1 MNAYPQDTTAPLLL
15 PPQPT
20 LFRIVNS
27 TICDGQTCLRL
38 ISTNHIFPSLSVVH
52 SIFFSL
58 ISLSHSHSRLA
69 SLPAPHPLRLP
80 RCCTFLP
87 HTDYRWMQIV
97 SSSKTMSSVGAN
109 LNKKFLAMIT
119 ILCSSIGI
127 LFLALGLLGL
137 TFITS
142 ALGAVCFLAVVIM
155 YFIGSF
161 QLLKLTGKTNRM
173 AIAVAFLTRQ
183 IACSLGIAILCTV
196 SCKIVL
202 LTDQSVLIRVRTTQ
216 DSIHMCCY
224 SCVYATHSLSPSPPN
239 TRPRITAPPVTVI
252 SPMID
257 VTPFAMM
264 PVGMMIAN
272 FVMPMSFGAGHI
284 FLLRFLSDT
293 LMGRG
298 KKRAQ
303 SKISAS
309 GIAGPQSTAKS
320 TNVQTGGTGAT
331 ATGATGATG
340 VTGGT
345 THGDTTTGN
354 TTMGNNDDDDDD
366 KAATDEVAV
375 AVVTPGRESVA

>member
-1 MNAYPQDTTAPLLL
+1 
-15 PPQPT
+15 
-20 LFRIVNS
+20 
-27 TICDGQTCLRL
+27 
-38 ISTNHIFPSLSVVH
+38 
-52 SIFFSL
+52 
-58 ISLSHSHSRLA
+58 
-69 SLPAPHPLRLP
+69 
-80 RCCTFLP
+80 
-87 HTDYRWMQIV
+87 
-97 SSSKTMSSVGAN
+97 
-109 LNKKFLAMIT
+109 
-119 ILCSSIGI
+119 
-127 LFLALGLLGL
+127 
-137 TFITS
+137 
-142 ALGAVCFLAVVIM
+142 
-155 YFIGSF
+155 
-161 QLLKLTGKTNRM
+161 
-173 AIAVAFLTRQ
+173 
-183 IACSLGIAILCTV
+183 
-196 SCKIVL
+196 
-202 LTDQSVLIRVRTTQ
+202 
-216 DSIHMCCY
+216 
-224 SCVYATHSLSPSPPN
+224 
-239 TRPRITAPPVTVI
+239 
-252 SPMID
+252 MID

-320 TNVQTGGTGAT
+320 TNVQTGAT